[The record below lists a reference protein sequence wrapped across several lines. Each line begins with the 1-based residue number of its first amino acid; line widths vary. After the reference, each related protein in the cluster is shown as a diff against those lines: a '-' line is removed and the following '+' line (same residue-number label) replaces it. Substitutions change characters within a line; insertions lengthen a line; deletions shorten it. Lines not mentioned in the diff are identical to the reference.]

1 MKHVKLFEDFVNE
14 AKDVESAVAKI
25 DSLPTGAIFDDAKK
39 IDGIFN
45 MTKHSWSDVIYAYE
59 QNKKDGKMKSVNVKD
74 IQITQRN
81 IQSNKVKEMINRDGK
96 LKTINVVQFPDGL
109 AIYDGHHRLTTTW
122 ALGETKIKVNLVK
135 I

>member
-1 MKHVKLFEDFVNE
+1 MKHIKLYEDFVNE

-25 DSLPTGAIFDDAKK
+25 DSLPIGAIFDDAKK

-45 MTKHSWSDVIYAYE
+45 MTKHSWSDVINAYE

-109 AIYDGHHRLTTTW
+109 VIYDGHHRLTTSW

>member
-45 MTKHSWSDVIYAYE
+45 MTKHSWSDVINAYE
-59 QNKKDGKMKSVNVKD
+59 QNKKDSKMKSVNVKD

>member
-25 DSLPTGAIFDDAKK
+25 DALPIGAIFDDAKK

-45 MTKHSWSDVIYAYE
+45 MTKHSWSDVINAYE

-81 IQSNKVKEMINRDGK
+81 IQSNKVKEMISRDGK

-109 AIYDGHHRLTTTW
+109 AIYDGHHRLTTAW

>member
-1 MKHVKLFEDFVNE
+1 MKHIKLYEDFVNE

-25 DSLPTGAIFDDAKK
+25 DSLPIGAIFDDAKK
-39 IDGIFN
+39 IDGIFT
-45 MTKHSWSDVIYAYE
+45 MTKHSWSDVINAYE

-109 AIYDGHHRLTTTW
+109 VIYDGHHRLTTAW

>member
-1 MKHVKLFEDFVNE
+1 MKHIKLFEDFVSE
-14 AKDVESAVAKI
+14 AKNVESAIAKI
-25 DSLPTGAIFDDAKK
+25 DGLPKGSIFDDAKR
-39 IDGIFN
+39 IDDIFN
-45 MTKHSWSDVIYAYE
+45 ITKHSWSDVINTYE
-59 QNKKDGKMKSVNVKD
+59 QNKDKAKIKSVNVKD

-96 LKTINVVQFPDGL
+96 LKMINVVEFPDGL
-109 AIYDGHHRLTTTW
+109 AIYDGHHRLTTAW

>member
-1 MKHVKLFEDFVNE
+1 MAHIKLYEEFINE
-14 AKDVESAVAKI
+14 SKNTDSAIEKI
-25 DSLPTGAIFDDAKK
+25 DSLPKGAIFDDAKR

-45 MTKHSWSDVIYAYE
+45 ITKHSWSDVVNAYE
-59 QNKKDGKMKSVNVKD
+59 KNKDTAKIKSINVKD

-96 LKTINVVQFPDGL
+96 LKTINVIEFPDGY
-109 AIYDGHHRLTTTW
+109 AIYDGHHRLTTAW

>member
-45 MTKHSWSDVIYAYE
+45 MTKHSWSDVINAYE

>member
-1 MKHVKLFEDFVNE
+1 MKHIKLYEDFVNE

-39 IDGIFN
+39 IDGIFT
-45 MTKHSWSDVIYAYE
+45 MTKHAWSDVINAYE

-109 AIYDGHHRLTTTW
+109 VIYDGHHRLTTTW

>member
-1 MKHVKLFEDFVNE
+1 MKPLKIFEDFINE
-14 AKDVESAVAKI
+14 AKDAESAIAKI
-25 DSLPTGAIFDDAKK
+25 DGLPKGAIFDDAKR
-39 IDGIFN
+39 IDDIFN
-45 MTKHSWSDVIYAYE
+45 ITKHSWSEVVEAFE
-59 QNKKDGKMKSVNVKD
+59 KNEKDAKTKSVNVKD

-81 IQSNKVKEMINRDGK
+81 IQSNKVKEMIGRDSK

-109 AIYDGHHRLTTTW
+109 AIYDDHHRLTTAW

>member
-1 MKHVKLFEDFVNE
+1 MKHIKLYEDFVNE

-25 DSLPTGAIFDDAKK
+25 DSLPIGAIFDDAKK

-45 MTKHSWSDVIYAYE
+45 MTKHSWSDVINAYE

-81 IQSNKVKEMINRDGK
+81 IQSNKVKEMISRDGK

-109 AIYDGHHRLTTTW
+109 VIYDGHHRLTTAW

>member
-1 MKHVKLFEDFVNE
+1 MKHIKLYEDFVNE
-14 AKDVESAVAKI
+14 GKDVESAVAKI
-25 DSLPTGAIFDDAKK
+25 DSLPIGAIFDDAKK

-45 MTKHSWSDVIYAYE
+45 MTKHSWSDVINAYE

-109 AIYDGHHRLTTTW
+109 VIYDGHHRLTTTW

>member
-1 MKHVKLFEDFVNE
+1 MKHIKLYEDFVNE

-25 DSLPTGAIFDDAKK
+25 DSLPIGAIFDDAKK

-45 MTKHSWSDVIYAYE
+45 MTKHSWSDVINAYE

-109 AIYDGHHRLTTTW
+109 VIYDGHHRLTTTW

>member
-1 MKHVKLFEDFVNE
+1 MKHIKLYEDFVNE

-25 DSLPTGAIFDDAKK
+25 DSLPIGAIFDDAKK

-45 MTKHSWSDVIYAYE
+45 MTKHSWSDVINAYE

-109 AIYDGHHRLTTTW
+109 VIYDGHHRLTTAW

>member
-1 MKHVKLFEDFVNE
+1 MKHVKLFEDFVYE

-45 MTKHSWSDVIYAYE
+45 MTKHSWSDVINAYE
-59 QNKKDGKMKSVNVKD
+59 QNKKDSKMKSVNVKD

>member
-1 MKHVKLFEDFVNE
+1 MKHIKLYEDFVNE

-25 DSLPTGAIFDDAKK
+25 DSLPIGTIFDDAKK

-45 MTKHSWSDVIYAYE
+45 MTKHSWSDVINAYE

-109 AIYDGHHRLTTTW
+109 VIYDGHHRLTTTW